1 MKAPPKKTGADPA
14 SRKRKRSVTEEEP
27 GIILLYYLCRV
38 CRIWV
43 FWSSEPY
50 KCYRNNSP

>member
-27 GIILLYYLCRV
+27 GIIL
-38 CRIWV
+38 
-43 FWSSEPY
+43 F
-50 KCYRNNSP
+50 NN